1 MGHMLAASREERVIV
16 DPSEATT
23 VAPLQTP
30 WFIWLPPARTSSGST
45 VEPSLS
51 RDQAPLGLRDWG
63 DGVCVLVSGSL
74 ADMLVLTINDKH
86 DTQRCDSRCTN
97 KSTLADHHIITSTSA
112 FLFMKHMR
120 KL

>member
-1 MGHMLAASREERVIV
+1 ML

-63 DGVCVLVSGSL
+63 DGLRVLVSGIV
-74 ADMLVLTINDKH
+74 ADVLVPTINGKQ
-86 DTQRCDSRCTN
+86 DTQR
-97 KSTLADHHIITSTSA
+97 
-112 FLFMKHMR
+112 
-120 KL
+120 